1 MRAGFGER
9 SRDGEGLRQRIAELE
24 AKVAQMDEVRRRLE
38 ASEARLGHAQRLAHL
53 GSWESDLV
61 TGQGDWSDE
70 LFRIFG
76 FEPGSFDTGRFHF
89 LKWVHPEDRARVAA
103 VLAKALAGEAACDF
117 EFRIVREDGEL
128 RTLYAQGEVEF
139 DANRRPLRIFGTAQ
153 DITERKAI
161 EDALRESEERFR
173 LIAETV
179 ESVFWLSTPGIERML
194 YVSPAYERIWGR
206 TRESLY
212 ADPRSFIEAVHP
224 ADRERLFG
232 GVSGHAAGCWNY
244 EYRIVRPDGTVRW
257 ILDRGF
263 PIHDAEGRLVMMTG
277 SATDITERKRVEQEL
292 AAVHAE
298 TRRMNEQLTEANRRL
313 SELSQQD
320 PLTGVANRRYL
331 ERVLEQ
337 EWRVEARHG
346 QAVSLL
352 VIDVDH
358 FKPFNDLYGH
368 PAGDTCLRRVVE
380 ALAGQLKRPADL
392 LARVGGEEFVVVL
405 PETGADGAGQIAERL
420 RQAVA
425 DLAIPHSGS
434 SCASYV
440 TVSVGVASGDP
451 RALSSDE
458 LVRRADEALYRAKAA
473 GRNRVASAD
482 AG

>member
-1 MRAGFGER
+1 MVSGLGER
-9 SRDGEGLRQRIAELE
+9 SLDGEQLRRRIAELE
-24 AKVAQMDEVRRRLE
+24 ARAAQLDELRRRLE
-38 ASEARLGHAQRLAHL
+38 VSEARLEHAQRMARL

-61 TGQGDWSDE
+61 TEQAYWSDE

-89 LKWVHPEDRARVAA
+89 LKWVHPGDRARVEAA
-103 VLAKALAGEAACDF
+103 LAKALAGEAAYDL
-117 EFRIVREDGEL
+117 EFRIVREDGEV

-139 DANRRPLRIFGTAQ
+139 ADDGRPLRLFGTAQ

-161 EDALRESEERFR
+161 EEALRESEERFR

-179 ESVFWLSTPGIERML
+179 ESVFWLSTPGIGRML

-224 ADRERLFG
+224 EDRERVFG
-232 GVSGHAAGCWNY
+232 GVSEHAAGRWNY

-277 SATDITERKRVEQEL
+277 SAIDITERKRMEEKL
-292 AAVHAE
+292 AAAHAE
-298 TRRMNEQLTEANRRL
+298 ARRMNEQLAEANRRL
-313 SELSQQD
+313 SELSHQD

-331 ERVLEQ
+331 ERVLGQ

-352 VIDVDH
+352 SIDVDY
-358 FKPFNDLYGH
+358 FKPFNDIYGH
-368 PAGDTCLRRVVE
+368 PAGDGCLRRVAA

-392 LARVGGEEFVVVL
+392 LARVGGEEFIVLL
-405 PETGADGAGQIAERL
+405 PETGAAGAGKIGERL

-425 DLAIPHSGS
+425 ELAIPHDGS
-434 SCASYV
+434 SCAPHV
-440 TVSVGVASGDP
+440 TVSVGVASCDP
-451 RALSSDE
+451 RALSSEE
-458 LVRRADEALYRAKAA
+458 LVQRADEALYRAKAA
-473 GRNRVASAD
+473 GRNRVAGAD